1 MPAAL
6 EWIALPA
13 FTDNYIW
20 MLHDG
25 VQALVVDPGE
35 AAPVLDALQA
45 RGLRLAA
52 ILVTHH
58 HGDHIGG
65 VAGLRGVLEGQVFAP
80 PHALNPQPCVPVQDG
95 QSLELLGQHF
105 DVLGTPGHTA
115 DHVSYLLQQAGQPP
129 LLFCGDTLFSAG
141 CGRVFDGSLAQLH
154 ASLQRLAALPDQTRI
169 CCAHEYT
176 LSNLRFART
185 IEPANEAL
193 ARYEAWCEARRA
205 AQDPTLPALLATELL
220 INPFLRC
227 REPAVKSA
235 VSARL
240 ASEPCAVTGDADE
253 PLAVFSALRLWKNEF
268 R

>member
-6 EWIALPA
+6 ELVALPA

-35 AAPVLDALQA
+35 AAPVLEALQA

-65 VAGLRGVLEGQVFAP
+65 VEALRAVLDGPVFAP
-80 PHALNPQPCVPVQDG
+80 PHALNPQPCTAVREG
-95 QSLELLGQHF
+95 QVLPLLGQAVE
-105 DVLGTPGHTA
+105 VLETPGHTA
-115 DHVSYLLQQAGQPP
+115 DHVSYLLKQPGEAP

-154 ASLQRLAALPDQTRI
+154 ASLERLAALPDQTRI

-185 IEPANEAL
+185 IEPANEAVV
-193 ARYEAWCEARRA
+193 RHEAWCQARRE
-205 AQDPTLPALLATELL
+205 AQDPTLPARLATELS

-235 VSARL
+235 VRARL
-240 ASEPCAVTGDADE
+240 APEPCDLDE

>member
-6 EWIALPA
+6 ELIALPA

-35 AAPVLDALQA
+35 AGPVLDALQA

-58 HGDHIGG
+58 HADHIGG
-65 VAGLRGVLEGQVFAP
+65 VQALRAALRGQVFAP
-80 PHALNPQPCVPVQDG
+80 PHPANPLPCVTVREG
-95 QSLELLGQHF
+95 QVLDLLGQRF
-105 DVLGTPGHTA
+105 ELMETPGHTA
-115 DHVSYLLQQAGQPP
+115 DHVSYLLQQTGQDP

-154 ASLQRLAALPDQTRI
+154 ASLERLAALPDQTRI

-185 IEPANEAL
+185 IEPANEAM
-193 ARYEAWCEARRA
+193 ARHEAWCLARRA
-205 AQDPTLPALLATELL
+205 AQDPTLPALLATELK

-235 VSARL
+235 VSARH
-240 ASEPCAVTGDADE
+240 ASEPGAEPVNGDE

>member
-6 EWIALPA
+6 ELIALPA

-65 VAGLRGVLEGQVFAP
+65 VAGLRGALEGQVFAP
-80 PHALNPQPCVPVQDG
+80 PHPANPQPCMQVQDG
-95 QSLELLGQHF
+95 QELALLGQRF
-105 DVLGTPGHTA
+105 EVLGTPGHTS
-115 DHVSYLLQQAGQPP
+115 DHVSYLLQQPGQAP

-154 ASLQRLAALPDQTRI
+154 ASLERLAALPAQTRI

-185 IEPANEAL
+185 IEPANEAMAL
-193 ARYEAWCEARRA
+193 HEAWCQARRA
-205 AQDPTLPALLATELL
+205 AQDPTLPALLATELK

-235 VSARL
+235 IGARL
-240 ASEPCAVTGDADE
+240 ASEPCAEPCPVDE

>member
-6 EWIALPA
+6 ELIALPA
-13 FTDNYIW
+13 FTDNYVW

-45 RGLRLAA
+45 RGLRLTA

-65 VAGLRGVLEGQVFAP
+65 VAELHSVLEGQVFAP
-80 PHALNPQPCVPVQDG
+80 PHAANPRPCVPVQDG
-95 QSLELLGQHF
+95 QVLELLGQRF
-105 DVLGTPGHTA
+105 EVLGTPGHTA
-115 DHVSYLLQQAGQPP
+115 DHVSYLLQQPGQAP

-154 ASLQRLAALPDQTRI
+154 ASLERLAALPEQTRI

-185 IEPANEAL
+185 IEPANEAMAL
-193 ARYEAWCEARRA
+193 HEAWCQARRA
-205 AQDPTLPALLATELL
+205 AQDPTLPALLATELK

-235 VSARL
+235 IGARL
-240 ASEPCAVTGDADE
+240 AGQSRAEPCHVDE

>member
-6 EWIALPA
+6 ELLALPA
-13 FTDNYIW
+13 FSDNYIW

-35 AAPVLDALQA
+35 AAPVLDALQT

-58 HGDHIGG
+58 HGDHVGG
-65 VAGLRGVLEGQVFAP
+65 VEALRGVLEGPVFAP
-80 PHALNPQPCVPVQDG
+80 PHALNPRPCTAVHEG
-95 QSLELLGQHF
+95 QVLP
-105 DVLGTPGHTA
+105 VLGLSVEVLETPGHTA
-115 DHVSYLLQQAGQPP
+115 DHVNYLLKPPGEAP

-154 ASLQRLAALPDQTRI
+154 ASLERLAALPPETLV

-176 LSNLRFART
+176 LSNLRFAKT
-185 IEPANEAL
+185 IEPANEAVI
-193 ARYEAWCEARRA
+193 RHEAWCQARRET
-205 AQDPTLPALLATELL
+205 QDPTLPARLATELS

-235 VSARL
+235 VRSRL
-240 ASEPCAVTGDADE
+240 ACGVGSEDE
-253 PLAVFSALRLWKNEF
+253 PLAVFSALRQWKNEF